1 MEEEKDP
8 ENEVVSIL
16 ISARVSQ
23 DINRTRQSS
32 YTKLPLY
39 FCLNE
44 SASDIY
50 NAVFHDPCMMFR
62 QILPR
67 PWWPVGGS

>member
-23 DINRTRQSS
+23 LDINRTIQSS

-39 FCLNE
+39 FCLNV
-44 SASDIY
+44 SASDI
-50 NAVFHDPCMMFR
+50 
-62 QILPR
+62 
-67 PWWPVGGS
+67 